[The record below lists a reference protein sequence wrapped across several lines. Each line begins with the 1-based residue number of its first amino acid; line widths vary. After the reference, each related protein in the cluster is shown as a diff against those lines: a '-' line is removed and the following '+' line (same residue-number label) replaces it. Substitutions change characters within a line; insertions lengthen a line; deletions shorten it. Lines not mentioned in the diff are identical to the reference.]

1 MKSPS
6 SPGTERARE
15 WRGRLAGHGTGAIFG
30 SKAQQART
38 QHQIDIDRLLLS
50 QDVFLKMMLSHYG
63 GFGYAYVLRHFLP
76 RLKRH
81 GVSDAAISVMLIDN
95 PREVFHAA

>member
-1 MKSPS
+1 MAE
-6 SPGTERARE
+6 TTRR
-15 WRGRLAGHGTGAIFG
+15 HGTGAIFG

-38 QHQIDIDRLLLS
+38 QHRIDIDRLLLS

-63 GFGYAYVLRHFLP
+63 GFDYAYVLRHFLL

-81 GVSDAAISVMLIDN
+81 GVSDAVISVMLIDN

>member
-1 MKSPS
+1 M
-6 SPGTERARE
+6 A
-15 WRGRLAGHGTGAIFG
+15 
-30 SKAQQART
+30 
-38 QHQIDIDRLLLS
+38 
-50 QDVFLKMMLSHYG
+50 

-95 PREVFHAA
+95 PRKVFHAA